1 MKHLLV
7 ICLFFTS
14 VYSDGKRDRD
24 SISKNETYSFMVAM
38 VKYKEDG
45 QKKLCTSTKPVK
57 GYNYFVTNE
66 TGYIIGDVESF
77 EKDSTETCEGWM
89 TIWNLNI
96 LNLRS
101 SDIINSYQYLII
113 KTKTD
118 FSIKF
123 REDFTKLC
131 QIPVDIL
138 LKLTGIPEIKSSSSS
153 MTTYYLGSKNDNTRY
168 GVTLLRM
175 NGDCKLLII
184 EVGSD
189 GLRIVFEE
197 IFESGKGIERVEI
210 ANMTDIND
218 DGFADTL
225 IIDLG
230 DYGGIYLIES
240 HNGQWKATEAT
251 PYDPC

>member
-7 ICLFFTS
+7 IVCLFFTS

-24 SISKNETYSFMVAM
+24 STSKNETYSFMVAM

-153 MTTYYLGSKNDNTRY
+153 MTVESQLNSLPNFQIKSLFQAHCFYYSL
-168 GVTLLRM
+168 V
-175 NGDCKLLII
+175 LIKK
-184 EVGSD
+184 SPT
-189 GLRIVFEE
+189 
-197 IFESGKGIERVEI
+197 IFAGQ
-210 ANMTDIND
+210 
-218 DGFADTL
+218 DTF
-225 IIDLG
+225 
-230 DYGGIYLIES
+230 
-240 HNGQWKATEAT
+240 N
-251 PYDPC
+251 